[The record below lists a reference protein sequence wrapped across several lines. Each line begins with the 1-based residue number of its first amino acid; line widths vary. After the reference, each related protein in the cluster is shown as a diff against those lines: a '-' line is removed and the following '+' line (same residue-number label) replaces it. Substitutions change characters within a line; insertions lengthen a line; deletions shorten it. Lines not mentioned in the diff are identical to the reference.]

1 MMRTVALLFYLLMPV
16 LTVLGENRFPQPQ
29 FESGYSMPAI
39 SVPAP
44 RVASW
49 ELLDV
54 LVLGGALSLAAWL
67 ILKKRSR
74 RGVFLLTVFSLL
86 YFGFWR
92 KGCVCSIGGI
102 QNVAAW
108 LSGNEAVLPLSVAAF
123 FILPLVFA
131 LFFGRVFCAAVCPL
145 GAIQEMM
152 ILFPKR
158 LPRPVSLALGMVP
171 VVYLGLA
178 VLLAATGSAFII
190 CRHDPFVP
198 IFRLGGELSVL
209 LAGVFLLLVGI
220 VVARP
225 FCRFLCPYGVLLN
238 WASRLS
244 KWHATITPDEC
255 VKCRLC
261 ERACPFDAIRVPVA
275 SLVSESRGIGVRRM
289 KWLLLLLVFL
299 TGIGLWTGSRLEGV
313 LAPINSKVKLDQVL
327 RSNHPAV
334 EKKYALELE
343 AFRSGGR
350 NPQVL
355 RAEAEA
361 VRRQFR
367 VGGAC
372 LGGFLGFVFG
382 MSMVGVS
389 IRRSRDAYE
398 PDRGECLSCARCFRS
413 CPKEQ
418 KRLKP

>member
-1 MMRTVALLFYLLMPV
+1 MLILYVLMPV
-16 LTVLGENRFPQPQ
+16 LTAFAENRFPQPQ
-29 FESGYSMPAI
+29 FESGYSLPGI

-92 KGCVCSIGGI
+92 KGCVCSIGSI

-108 LSGNEAVLPLSVAAF
+108 LSGSEAVLPLSVAAF

-145 GAIQEMM
+145 GAIQDMM
-152 ILFPKR
+152 ILFPVR
-158 LPRPVSLALGMVP
+158 LPRPVSLALGMIP

-198 IFRLGGELSVL
+198 IFRLSGELSIL
-209 LAGVFLLLVGI
+209 LAGVVLLLVGI
-220 VVARP
+220 FVARP

-255 VKCRLC
+255 VQCRLC
-261 ERACPFDAIRVPVA
+261 ERACPFDAIRVPVI
-275 SLVSESRGIGVRRM
+275 SPVSEAREIGVRRM
-289 KWLLLLLVFL
+289 QWLLLLLVLL
-299 TGIGLWTGSRLEGV
+299 TGLGMGAGFRLEGV
-313 LAPINSKVKLDQVL
+313 LAPLNAKVKLDQIL

-334 EKKYALELE
+334 EKQYAVELE
-343 AFRSGGR
+343 AFRTGGR
-350 NPQVL
+350 NPHIL
-355 RAEAEA
+355 RAEADA

-372 LGGFLGFVFG
+372 LGGLIGFVFG
-382 MSMVGVS
+382 LSILGVS
-389 IRRSRDAYE
+389 IRRSRETYE
-398 PDRGECLSCARCFRS
+398 PDRGECLSCARCYRF

-418 KRLKP
+418 KRLKL